1 MIKTTNPAIKN
12 MEHYCSGEELVDEK
26 KVATY
31 KGVAYKSLY
40 YVALTLIAAFGTAIL
55 LVRLPAFSVL
65 IAACVIAPIGAL
77 VCSLIASF
85 APATVPVTGS
95 LYAIFEGAFVGAYS
109 KLIDLVYPGVAFAA
123 LVSTFV
129 TFGIMMALYATGVIR
144 VGSKFRA
151 FMFSALLCVLVCELV
166 IAILGFFIPATTYL
180 FYGNTWVAMI
190 AAAIMVVLAALYIL
204 VDLSDI
210 TMMVDGHMEK
220 KYEWNAAFGLS
231 VTLLW
236 LYVEILRLLAIIA
249 SMFGKKKN

>member
-1 MIKTTNPAIKN
+1 

-31 KGVAYKSLY
+31 KGVAFKSLY

-109 KLIDLVYPGVAFAA
+109 KLIDLAYPGV
-123 LVSTFV
+123 
-129 TFGIMMALYATGVIR
+129 
-144 VGSKFRA
+144 
-151 FMFSALLCVLVCELV
+151 
-166 IAILGFFIPATTYL
+166 PATTYL

-210 TMMVDGHMEK
+210 TMMVDGHIEK

>member
-1 MIKTTNPAIKN
+1 

-31 KGVAYKSLY
+31 KGVAFKSLY

-55 LVRLPAFSVL
+55 LVRLPSLSVL

-109 KLIDLVYPGVAFAA
+109 KLIDLAYPGVAFAA

-144 VGSKFRA
+144 VGSK
-151 FMFSALLCVLVCELV
+151 FSALLCVLVCELV

-249 SMFGKKKN
+249 SMFGKRKN

>member
-109 KLIDLVYPGVAFAA
+109 KLIDLAYPGVAFAA
-123 LVSTFV
+123 LVSTRHV
-129 TFGIMMALYATGVIR
+129 RHNDGAVRDGRYPRGKQVPRVYVQRASLRTRVRTRNRNPCLLYT
-144 VGSKFRA
+144 SD
-151 FMFSALLCVLVCELV
+151 
-166 IAILGFFIPATTYL
+166 
-180 FYGNTWVAMI
+180 
-190 AAAIMVVLAALYIL
+190 AA
-204 VDLSDI
+204 DDQ
-210 TMMVDGHMEK
+210 
-220 KYEWNAAFGLS
+220 
-231 VTLLW
+231 
-236 LYVEILRLLAIIA
+236 
-249 SMFGKKKN
+249 